1 MLELKNVTKRYG
13 RKVVLDDVSIEFKKG
28 YFTWLLGFNGV
39 GKSTTMKSIMRLIP
53 INKGEILVDGEKIT
67 QKNINKIAYVPDIPI
82 HDLGWTVP
90 HNLEFAKVI
99 YPGFDTEKA
108 ERMIQLFKVPTDK

>member
-28 YFTWLLGFNGV
+28 YITCLLGLNGV

-82 HDLGWTVP
+82 HDLARRHLQTP
-90 HNLEFAKVI
+90 LFNNNLI
-99 YPGFDTEKA
+99 
-108 ERMIQLFKVPTDK
+108 I

>member
-28 YFTWLLGFNGV
+28 YITCLLGLNGV

-67 QKNINKIAYVPDIPI
+67 QK
-82 HDLGWTVP
+82 
-90 HNLEFAKVI
+90 KVLNTSRSRGVWSSSCEGVGAPPEREI
-99 YPGFDTEKA
+99 KWEKKGGK
-108 ERMIQLFKVPTDK
+108 RKVKE

>member
-28 YFTWLLGFNGV
+28 YITCLLGLNGV

-67 QKNINKIAYVPDIPI
+67 QKNINKIAYTICP
-82 HDLGWTVP
+82 
-90 HNLEFAKVI
+90 NF
-99 YPGFDTEKA
+99 GFCKTYTIEAIENNICIK
-108 ERMIQLFKVPTDK
+108 